1 MKVLWNEEI
10 VDESEVKIDIEDRG
24 YQFGDGIYEVIRIYD
39 GYMYMEKEHLDRLWV
54 SAEKIRMTLPFTRE
68 ELSQRLH
75 RLAQEVG
82 LENARVYF
90 QVTRGTAKP
99 RLHDFPN
106 PKEVQPVLMADIQP
120 ASRPS
125 AKQNIGIRAGF
136 VEDKRWL
143 HCDIKSISLL
153 GNIMALDEAQQKG
166 YDEAVL
172 VRDGIVTEASAS
184 NLWMVKDEVLYTHP
198 DGNLVLPGIAK
209 IKIRELVKALG
220 IELKEVTFTEKEL
233 LAADECFKTS
243 SVAEIM
249 PIIEIDNQTI
259 GDGTPGKVTK
269 KLLNAYI
276 ESVNLAVQTHRD
288 EK

>member
-1 MKVLWNEEI
+1 MKVLWNEKI
-10 VDESEVKIDIEDRG
+10 VEESEVKIDLEDRG

-39 GYMYMEKEHLDRLWV
+39 GYLYMEKEHLDRLWV
-54 SAEKIRMTLPFTRE
+54 SAEKIRMTLPFTKE

-75 RLAQEVG
+75 RLANEVG
-82 LENARVYF
+82 LENARIYF

-99 RLHDFPN
+99 RLHNFPD

-125 AKQNIGIRAGF
+125 SKQNIGIRAGF

-153 GNIMALDEAQQKG
+153 GNILALDEAQQKG

-172 VRDGIVTEASAS
+172 VRNGYVTEASAS

-209 IKIRELVKALG
+209 IKIRELVKTLG
-220 IELKEVTFTEKEL
+220 IELREERFTKEEL

-249 PIIEIDNQTI
+249 PIIEIDDHKI
-259 GDGTPGKVTK
+259 GEGMPGSLTK
-269 KLLNAYI
+269 KILTAYI
-276 ESVNLAVQTHRD
+276 ETVNLSVQAHRD

>member
-143 HCDIKSISLL
+143 RCDIKSISLL

-220 IELKEVTFTEKEL
+220 IELKEEAFTEKEL

-276 ESVNLAVQTHRD
+276 AAVNLAVQAHRYQ
-288 EK
+288 K

>member
-220 IELKEVTFTEKEL
+220 IELKEEAFTEKEL
-233 LAADECFKTS
+233 LSADECFKTS

-276 ESVNLAVQTHRD
+276 ESVNLAVQAHRD

>member
-1 MKVLWNEEI
+1 MKVLWNEKI
-10 VDESEVKIDIEDRG
+10 VDESEVKIDLEDRG

-39 GYMYMEKEHLDRLWV
+39 GYMYTEKEHLDRLWT
-54 SAEKIRMTLPFTRE
+54 SAEKIRMTLPFTKE

-75 RLAQEVG
+75 RLADEVG

-90 QVTRGTAKP
+90 QVTHGTAKP
-99 RLHDFPN
+99 RLHNFPD
-106 PKEVQPVLMADIQP
+106 PKEVQPVLVADIQP

-153 GNIMALDEAQQKG
+153 GNVLALDEAQQKG

-172 VRDGIVTEASAS
+172 VRDGNVTEASAS

-198 DGNLVLPGIAK
+198 DGNLVLPGITK
-209 IKIRELVKALG
+209 IKIRELVNALG
-220 IELKEVTFTEKEL
+220 IELREETFTKEEL

-249 PIIEIDNQTI
+249 PIIEIDDHRI
-259 GDGTPGKVTK
+259 GDGMPGKMTK
-269 KLLNAYI
+269 KILNAYI
-276 ESVNLAVQTHRD
+276 EAVNLAVQAHRD

>member
-1 MKVLWNEEI
+1 MKVLWNEQI
-10 VDESEVKIDIEDRG
+10 VDESEVRIDLEDRG

-39 GYMYMEKEHLDRLWV
+39 GYLYMEKEHLDRLWV
-54 SAEKIRMTLPFTRE
+54 SAEKIRMTLPFTKS

-75 RLAQEVG
+75 KLADEVG
-82 LENARVYF
+82 LENARIYF

-99 RLHDFPN
+99 RLHNFPD

-125 AKQNIGIRAGF
+125 SKQNIGIRAGF
-136 VEDKRWL
+136 VEDRRWL
-143 HCDIKSISLL
+143 YCDIKSISLL
-153 GNIMALDEAQQKG
+153 GNILALDEAQQKG

-172 VRDGIVTEASAS
+172 VRHGYVTEASAS
-184 NLWMVKDEVLYTHP
+184 NLWMVKNQVLYTHP

-209 IKIRELVKALG
+209 IKIRELAKALG
-220 IELKEVTFTEKEL
+220 IELKEEAFTEKDL

-249 PIIEIDNQTI
+249 PIIEIDDQKI
-259 GDGTPGKVTK
+259 GGGMPGKVTQ
-269 KLLNAYI
+269 KLLKAYI
-276 ESVNLAVQTHRD
+276 EAVNLSVQAHRN

>member
-99 RLHDFPN
+99 RLHDFPD
-106 PKEVQPVLMADIQP
+106 PKEVQPILMADIQP

-276 ESVNLAVQTHRD
+276 ESVNLAVQAHRD

>member
-143 HCDIKSISLL
+143 RCDIKSISLL

-198 DGNLVLPGIAK
+198 DGNLVLPGMAK

-220 IELKEVTFTEKEL
+220 IELKEEAFTEKEL

-276 ESVNLAVQTHRD
+276 ESVNLAVQAHRD

>member
-1 MKVLWNEEI
+1 MYKRQ
-10 VDESEVKIDIEDRG
+10 DIEDRG

-99 RLHDFPN
+99 RLHDFPD

-220 IELKEVTFTEKEL
+220 IELKEEAFTEKEL

-276 ESVNLAVQTHRD
+276 ESVNLAVQAHRD

>member
-220 IELKEVTFTEKEL
+220 IELKEEAFTEKEL

-276 ESVNLAVQTHRD
+276 ESVNLAVQAHRD

>member
-125 AKQNIGIRAGF
+125 AKQNIGIRVGF

-220 IELKEVTFTEKEL
+220 IELKEETFTEKEL

-249 PIIEIDNQTI
+249 PIIEINDQRI
-259 GDGTPGKVTK
+259 GDGMPGKVTK

-276 ESVNLAVQTHRD
+276 ESVNLAVQAHRD

>member
-125 AKQNIGIRAGF
+125 AKQNIGSRAGF

-220 IELKEVTFTEKEL
+220 IELKEEAFTEKEL

-276 ESVNLAVQTHRD
+276 ESVNLAVQAHRD

>member
-99 RLHDFPN
+99 RLHDFPD

-198 DGNLVLPGIAK
+198 DGNFVLPGIAK

-220 IELKEVTFTEKEL
+220 IELKEETFTEKEL

-276 ESVNLAVQTHRD
+276 ESVNLAVQAHRD

>member
-1 MKVLWNEEI
+1 MKVLWNEKI
-10 VDESEVKIDIEDRG
+10 VDESEVKIDLEDRG

-39 GYMYMEKEHLDRLWV
+39 GYMYTEKEHLDRLWT
-54 SAEKIRMTLPFTRE
+54 SAEKIRMTLPFTKE

-75 RLAQEVG
+75 RLADEVG

-90 QVTRGTAKP
+90 QVTHGTAKP
-99 RLHDFPN
+99 RLHNFPD
-106 PKEVQPVLMADIQP
+106 PKEVQPVLVADIQP

-153 GNIMALDEAQQKG
+153 GNVLALDEAQQKG

-172 VRDGIVTEASAS
+172 VRDGNVTEASAS

-198 DGNLVLPGIAK
+198 DGNLVLPGITK
-209 IKIRELVKALG
+209 IKIRELVNALD
-220 IELKEVTFTEKEL
+220 IELREETFTKEEL

-249 PIIEIDNQTI
+249 PIIEIDDHRI
-259 GDGTPGKVTK
+259 GDGMPGKMTK
-269 KLLNAYI
+269 KILNAYI
-276 ESVNLAVQTHRD
+276 EAVNLAVQAHHD

>member
-106 PKEVQPVLMADIQP
+106 PKEVQPVLLADIQP

-220 IELKEVTFTEKEL
+220 IELKEEAFTEKEL

-276 ESVNLAVQTHRD
+276 ESVNLAVQAHRD

>member
-99 RLHDFPN
+99 RLHDFPD

-184 NLWMVKDEVLYTHP
+184 NLWMVKDKVLYTHP

-276 ESVNLAVQTHRD
+276 ESVNLAVQAHRD

>member
-1 MKVLWNEEI
+1 MKVLWNEKI
-10 VDESEVKIDIEDRG
+10 VDESEVKIDLEDRG

-39 GYMYMEKEHLDRLWV
+39 GYMYMEKEHLDRLWF
-54 SAEKIRMTLPFTRE
+54 SAEKIRMSLPFTRE
-68 ELSQRLH
+68 ELSRRLH
-75 RLAQEVG
+75 RLADEVG

-99 RLHDFPN
+99 RLHNFPD

-120 ASRPS
+120 AARPS

-136 VEDKRWL
+136 VEDRRWL

-153 GNIMALDEAQQKG
+153 GNILALDEAQQKG

-172 VRDGIVTEASAS
+172 VRNGNVTEASAS
-184 NLWMVKDEVLYTHP
+184 NLWMVKEGVVYTHP

-209 IKIRELVKALG
+209 IKIRELTKALG
-220 IELKEVTFTEKEL
+220 IELREETFTEKEL
-233 LAADECFKTS
+233 LMADECFKTS

-249 PIIEIDNQTI
+249 PIIEIDDQKI
-259 GDGTPGKVTK
+259 GSGMPGKVTK
-269 KLLNAYI
+269 KILNAYI
-276 ESVNLAVQTHRD
+276 EAVNLAVQAHRD

>member
-99 RLHDFPN
+99 RLHDFPD
-106 PKEVQPVLMADIQP
+106 PKEVQAVLMADIQP

-143 HCDIKSISLL
+143 RCDIKSISLL

-220 IELKEVTFTEKEL
+220 IELKEEAFTEKEL
-233 LAADECFKTS
+233 LATDECFKTS

>member
-1 MKVLWNEEI
+1 MKVLWNEKI
-10 VDESEVKIDIEDRG
+10 VDESEVKTDLEDRG

-54 SAEKIRMTLPFTRE
+54 SAEKIRMTLPFTKE

-75 RLAQEVG
+75 RLADEVG

-99 RLHDFPN
+99 RLHNFPD
-106 PKEVQPVLMADIQP
+106 PKEVPPVLMADIQP
-120 ASRPS
+120 ASRPTS
-125 AKQNIGIRAGF
+125 KQNIGIRAGF

-153 GNIMALDEAQQKG
+153 GNILALDEAQQKG

-172 VRDGIVTEASAS
+172 VRDGNVTEASAS
-184 NLWMVKDEVLYTHP
+184 NLWMVKDGVIYTHP

-209 IKIRELVKALG
+209 IKIRELANAVGL
-220 IELKEVTFTEKEL
+220 ELREETFTKKEL

-249 PIIEIDNQTI
+249 PIIEIDDQKI
-259 GDGTPGKVTK
+259 GDGMPGKVTK
-269 KLLNAYI
+269 KVLNAYI
-276 ESVNLAVQTHRD
+276 EAVNLAVQAHRD

>member
-1 MKVLWNEEI
+1 MKVLWNEQI
-10 VDESEVKIDIEDRG
+10 VDESEVRIDLEDRG

-39 GYMYMEKEHLDRLWV
+39 GYLYMEKEHLDRLWV
-54 SAEKIRMTLPFTRE
+54 SAEKIRMTLPFTKS

-75 RLAQEVG
+75 KLADEVG
-82 LENARVYF
+82 LENARIYF

-99 RLHDFPN
+99 RLHNFPD

-125 AKQNIGIRAGF
+125 SKQNIGIRAGF
-136 VEDKRWL
+136 VEDRRWL
-143 HCDIKSISLL
+143 YCDIKSISLL
-153 GNIMALDEAQQKG
+153 GNILALDEAQQKG

-172 VRDGIVTEASAS
+172 VRHGYVTEASAS
-184 NLWMVKDEVLYTHP
+184 NLWMVKNQVLYTHP

-209 IKIRELVKALG
+209 IKIRELAKALG
-220 IELKEVTFTEKEL
+220 IELKEEAFTEKDL

-249 PIIEIDNQTI
+249 PIIEIDDQKI
-259 GDGTPGKVTK
+259 GDGMPGKVTQ
-269 KLLNAYI
+269 KLLKAYI
-276 ESVNLAVQTHRD
+276 EAVNLSVQAHRN

>member
-1 MKVLWNEEI
+1 MKVLWNDQI
-10 VDESEVKIDIEDRG
+10 VDESEVKIDLEDRG

-54 SAEKIRMTLPFTRE
+54 SAEKIRMTLPFTKE
-68 ELSQRLH
+68 ALSERLH
-75 RLAQEVG
+75 QLAKEAG

-99 RLHDFPN
+99 RLHDFPD
-106 PKEVQPVLMADIQP
+106 PKEVPPVLMADIQP
-120 ASRPS
+120 ASRPT
-125 AKQNIGIRAGF
+125 AKQTIGIRAGF

-153 GNIMALDEAQQKG
+153 GNLLALDEAKQNG
-166 YDEAVL
+166 YEEAVL
-172 VRDGIVTEASAS
+172 VRDNYVTEASAS
-184 NLWMVKDEVLYTHP
+184 NLWMVKNEVLYTHP
-198 DGNLVLPGIAK
+198 DGNLILPGITK
-209 IKIRELVKALG
+209 IKIREITKALG
-220 IELKEVTFTEKEL
+220 IELKEEAFTEKEL

-249 PIIEIDNQTI
+249 PIIEIDNQKI
-259 GDGTPGKVTK
+259 GDGMPGKVTK
-269 KLLNAYI
+269 KILHAYI
-276 ESVNLAVQTHRD
+276 EAVNLSVQAHRD

>member
-220 IELKEVTFTEKEL
+220 IELKEEAFTEKEL

-249 PIIEIDNQTI
+249 LIIEIDNQTI

-276 ESVNLAVQTHRD
+276 ESVNLAVQAHRD

>member
-120 ASRPS
+120 TSRPS

-220 IELKEVTFTEKEL
+220 IELKEEAFTEKEL

-276 ESVNLAVQTHRD
+276 ESVNLAVQAHRD

>member
-1 MKVLWNEEI
+1 MKVLWNEKI
-10 VDESEVKIDIEDRG
+10 VEESEVKIDLEDRG

-39 GYMYMEKEHLDRLWV
+39 GYLYMEKEHLDRLWV
-54 SAEKIRMTLPFTRE
+54 SAEKIRMTLPFTKE

-75 RLAQEVG
+75 RLANEVG
-82 LENARVYF
+82 LENARIYF

-99 RLHDFPN
+99 RLHNFPD

-120 ASRPS
+120 TSRPS
-125 AKQNIGIRAGF
+125 SKQNIGIRAGF

-153 GNIMALDEAQQKG
+153 GNILALDEAQQKG

-172 VRDGIVTEASAS
+172 VRDGYVTEASAS

-209 IKIRELVKALG
+209 IKIRELVKTLG
-220 IELKEVTFTEKEL
+220 IELREERFTKEEL

-249 PIIEIDNQTI
+249 PIIEIDDHKI
-259 GDGTPGKVTK
+259 GEGMPGSLTK
-269 KLLNAYI
+269 KILTAYI
-276 ESVNLAVQTHRD
+276 ETVNLSVQAHRN

>member
-1 MKVLWNEEI
+1 MKVLWNEKI
-10 VDESEVKIDIEDRG
+10 VEESEVKIDLEDRG

-39 GYMYMEKEHLDRLWV
+39 GYLYMEKEHLDRLWV
-54 SAEKIRMTLPFTRE
+54 SAEKIRMTLPFTKE

-75 RLAQEVG
+75 RLANEVG
-82 LENARVYF
+82 LENARIYF

-99 RLHDFPN
+99 RLHNFPD
-106 PKEVQPVLMADIQP
+106 PKEVQPILMADIQP

-125 AKQNIGIRAGF
+125 SKQNIGIRAGF

-153 GNIMALDEAQQKG
+153 GNILALDEAQQKG

-172 VRDGIVTEASAS
+172 VRNGYVTEASAS

-209 IKIRELVKALG
+209 IKIRELVKTLG
-220 IELKEVTFTEKEL
+220 IELREERFTKEEL
-233 LAADECFKTS
+233 LVADECFKTS

-249 PIIEIDNQTI
+249 PIIEIDDHKI
-259 GDGTPGKVTK
+259 GEGMPGSLTK
-269 KLLNAYI
+269 KF
-276 ESVNLAVQTHRD
+276 
-288 EK
+288 

>member
-1 MKVLWNEEI
+1 MKVLWNEKI
-10 VDESEVKIDIEDRG
+10 VDESEVKIDLEDRG
-24 YQFGDGIYEVIRIYD
+24 YQFGDGIYEVIRIYE
-39 GYMYMEKEHLDRLWV
+39 GYMYTEKEHLDRLWT
-54 SAEKIRMTLPFTRE
+54 SAEKIRMTLPFTKE

-75 RLAQEVG
+75 RLADEVG

-90 QVTRGTAKP
+90 QVTHGTAKP
-99 RLHDFPN
+99 RLHNFPD
-106 PKEVQPVLMADIQP
+106 PKEVQPVLVADIQP

-153 GNIMALDEAQQKG
+153 GNVLALDEAQQKG

-172 VRDGIVTEASAS
+172 VRDGNVTEASAS

-198 DGNLVLPGIAK
+198 DGNLVLPGITK
-209 IKIRELVKALG
+209 IKIRELVNALG
-220 IELKEVTFTEKEL
+220 IELREETFTKEEL

-249 PIIEIDNQTI
+249 PIIEIDDHRI
-259 GDGTPGKVTK
+259 GDGMPGKMTK
-269 KLLNAYI
+269 KILNAYI
-276 ESVNLAVQTHRD
+276 EAVNLAVQAHRD

>member
-1 MKVLWNEEI
+1 MKVLWNEKI
-10 VDESEVKIDIEDRG
+10 VEESEVKIDLEDRG

-39 GYMYMEKEHLDRLWV
+39 GYLYMEKEHLDRLWV
-54 SAEKIRMTLPFTRE
+54 SAEKIRMTLPFTKE

-75 RLAQEVG
+75 RLANEVG
-82 LENARVYF
+82 LENARIYF

-99 RLHDFPN
+99 RLHNFPD

-125 AKQNIGIRAGF
+125 SKQNIGIRAGF

-153 GNIMALDEAQQKG
+153 GNILALDEAQQKG

-172 VRDGIVTEASAS
+172 VRNGYVTEASAS

-209 IKIRELVKALG
+209 IKIRELVKTLG
-220 IELKEVTFTEKEL
+220 IELREERFTKEEL
-233 LAADECFKTS
+233 LVADECFKTS

-249 PIIEIDNQTI
+249 PIIEIDDHKI
-259 GDGTPGKVTK
+259 GEGMPGSLTK
-269 KLLNAYI
+269 KILTAYI
-276 ESVNLAVQTHRD
+276 ETVNLSVQAHRN

>member
-198 DGNLVLPGIAK
+198 DGNFVLPGIAK

-220 IELKEVTFTEKEL
+220 IELKEEAFTEKEL

-276 ESVNLAVQTHRD
+276 ESVNLAVQAHRD

>member
-1 MKVLWNEEI
+1 MKVLWNEKI
-10 VDESEVKIDIEDRG
+10 VDESEVKIDLEDRG

-39 GYMYMEKEHLDRLWV
+39 GYMYTEKEHLDRLWT
-54 SAEKIRMTLPFTRE
+54 SAEKIRMTLPFTKE

-75 RLAQEVG
+75 RLADEVG

-90 QVTRGTAKP
+90 QVTHGTAKP
-99 RLHDFPN
+99 RLHNFPD
-106 PKEVQPVLMADIQP
+106 PKEVQPVLVADIQP

-153 GNIMALDEAQQKG
+153 GNVLALDEAQQKG
-166 YDEAVL
+166 YEEAVL
-172 VRDGIVTEASAS
+172 VRDGNVTEASAS

-198 DGNLVLPGIAK
+198 DGNLVLPGITK
-209 IKIRELVKALG
+209 IKIRELVNALG
-220 IELKEVTFTEKEL
+220 IELREETFTKEEL

-249 PIIEIDNQTI
+249 PIIEIDDHKI
-259 GDGTPGKVTK
+259 GDGMPGKMTK
-269 KLLNAYI
+269 KILNAYI
-276 ESVNLAVQTHRD
+276 EAVNLAVQAHRD

>member
-184 NLWMVKDEVLYTHP
+184 NLWMVKDEMLYTHP

-220 IELKEVTFTEKEL
+220 IELKEEAFTEKEL

-276 ESVNLAVQTHRD
+276 ESVNLAVQAHRD

>member
-1 MKVLWNEEI
+1 MKVLWNEKI
-10 VDESEVKIDIEDRG
+10 VEESEVKIDLEDRG

-39 GYMYMEKEHLDRLWV
+39 GYLYMEKEHLDRLWV
-54 SAEKIRMTLPFTRE
+54 SAEKIRMTLPFTKE

-75 RLAQEVG
+75 RLANEVG
-82 LENARVYF
+82 LENARIYF

-99 RLHDFPN
+99 RLHNFPD

-125 AKQNIGIRAGF
+125 SKQNIGIRAGF

-153 GNIMALDEAQQKG
+153 GNILALDEAQQKG

-172 VRDGIVTEASAS
+172 VRNGYVTEASAS

-209 IKIRELVKALG
+209 IKIRELVKTLG
-220 IELKEVTFTEKEL
+220 IELREERFTKEEL
-233 LAADECFKTS
+233 LVADECFKTS

-249 PIIEIDNQTI
+249 PIIEIDDHKI
-259 GDGTPGKVTK
+259 GEGMPGSLTK
-269 KLLNAYI
+269 KILTAYI
-276 ESVNLAVQTHRD
+276 ETVNLSVQAHRD

>member
-1 MKVLWNEEI
+1 MKVLWNEKI

-220 IELKEVTFTEKEL
+220 IELKEEAFTEKEL

-276 ESVNLAVQTHRD
+276 ESVNLAVQAHRD

>member
-1 MKVLWNEEI
+1 MKVLWNEKI
-10 VDESEVKIDIEDRG
+10 VEESEVKIDLEDRG

-39 GYMYMEKEHLDRLWV
+39 GYLHMEKEHLDRLWV
-54 SAEKIRMTLPFTRE
+54 SAEKIRMTLPFTKE

-75 RLAQEVG
+75 RLANEVG
-82 LENARVYF
+82 LENARIYF

-99 RLHDFPN
+99 RLHNFPD

-125 AKQNIGIRAGF
+125 SKQNIGIRAGF

-153 GNIMALDEAQQKG
+153 GNILALDEAQQKG

-172 VRDGIVTEASAS
+172 VRDGYVTEASAS

-198 DGNLVLPGIAK
+198 DGSLVLPGIAK
-209 IKIRELVKALG
+209 IKIRELVKTLG
-220 IELKEVTFTEKEL
+220 IELREERFTKEEL

-249 PIIEIDNQTI
+249 PIIEIDDHKI
-259 GDGTPGKVTK
+259 GEGMPGSLTK
-269 KLLNAYI
+269 KILTAYI
-276 ESVNLAVQTHRD
+276 ETVNLSVQAHRD

>member
-24 YQFGDGIYEVIRIYD
+24 YQFGDGIYEVIRIYE

-220 IELKEVTFTEKEL
+220 IELKEEAFTEKEL

-276 ESVNLAVQTHRD
+276 ESVNLAVQAHRD

>member
-1 MKVLWNEEI
+1 MKVLWNEKI
-10 VDESEVKIDIEDRG
+10 VDESEVKIDLEDRG

-54 SAEKIRMTLPFTRE
+54 SAEKIRMPLPFTRE

-75 RLAQEVG
+75 RLADEVG

-99 RLHDFPN
+99 RLHNFPN

-172 VRDGIVTEASAS
+172 VRDGNVTEASAS
-184 NLWMVKDEVLYTHP
+184 NLWMVKDDVIYTHP

-209 IKIRELVKALG
+209 IKIREISKALG
-220 IELKEVTFTEKEL
+220 IELREEVFTEKEL

-249 PIIEIDNQTI
+249 PIIEIDDQKI
-259 GDGTPGKVTK
+259 GDGMPGKITK
-269 KLLNAYI
+269 KVLNAYI
-276 ESVNLAVQTHRD
+276 ESVNLSVQAHRD

>member
-99 RLHDFPN
+99 RLHDFPD

-220 IELKEVTFTEKEL
+220 IELKEETFTEKEL

-276 ESVNLAVQTHRD
+276 ESVNLAVQAHRD

>member
-1 MKVLWNEEI
+1 MKVLWNEKI
-10 VDESEVKIDIEDRG
+10 VDESEVKIDLEDRG

-54 SAEKIRMTLPFTRE
+54 SAEKIRMTLPFTKE
-68 ELSQRLH
+68 ELNQRLH
-75 RLAQEVG
+75 RLADEVG

-99 RLHDFPN
+99 RLHNFPD
-106 PKEVQPVLMADIQP
+106 PKEVPPVLMADIQT
-120 ASRPS
+120 ASRPTS
-125 AKQNIGIRAGF
+125 KQNIGIRAGF

-153 GNIMALDEAQQKG
+153 GNILALDEAQQKG

-172 VRDGIVTEASAS
+172 VRDGNVTEASAS
-184 NLWMVKDEVLYTHP
+184 NLWMVKDGVIYTHP

-209 IKIRELVKALG
+209 IKIRELANALG
-220 IELKEVTFTEKEL
+220 LELREETFTKKEL

-249 PIIEIDNQTI
+249 PIIEIDDQKI
-259 GDGTPGKVTK
+259 GDGMPGKVTK
-269 KLLNAYI
+269 KVLNAYI
-276 ESVNLAVQTHRD
+276 EAVNLAVQAHRD